1 MEKRFSQDTLEKMNF
16 RAVNLERSLVVGG
29 VLFRRHQFEH
39 GFSKTLADL
48 AHDFHRPEVVV
59 LRV

>member
-39 GFSKTLADL
+39 GVSKTLADL
-48 AHDFHRPEVVV
+48 AQTGIVD
-59 LRV
+59 